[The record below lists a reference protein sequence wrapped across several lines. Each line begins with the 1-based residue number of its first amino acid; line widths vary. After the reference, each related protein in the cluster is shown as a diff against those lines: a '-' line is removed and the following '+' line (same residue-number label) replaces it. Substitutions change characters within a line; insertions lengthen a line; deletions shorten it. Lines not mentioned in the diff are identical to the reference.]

1 MAGKNMSNKAYEKE
15 QGRIMARQAL
25 REGWDLTPTQKKNFE
40 KLLASEK
47 KPKAAPKKTT
57 KK

>member
-1 MAGKNMSNKAYEKE
+1 MKFKTREEAERHNGLVMAK
-15 QGRIMARQAL
+15 QAL

-47 KPKAAPKKTT
+47 KAKAAPKKTT